1 MTSRVI
7 DPMTAGPHDG
17 PMSNDTDTTTLTHLI
32 DTHLAAYCE
41 RDAARRAELV
51 AAVWATDGTL
61 IDPPF
66 DGSGHDGIA
75 AMTDGVLAHFPGH
88 VFRRTTAIDA
98 HHHFARYGWEL
109 VGPDGAVAVAG
120 TDVVELAA
128 NGRLGR
134 IVGFFGA
141 LA

>member
-1 MTSRVI
+1 MTTWVI
-7 DPMTAGPHDG
+7 DPMAKASHDG
-17 PMSNDTDTTTLTHLI
+17 AMSNDTDTTTLTHLV

-41 RDAARRAELV
+41 PDAARRGELV
-51 AAVWATDGTL
+51 AAVWATDGCL

-66 DGSGHDGIA
+66 DGSGHEGIA

-98 HHHFARYGWEL
+98 HHRFARYGWEL
-109 VGPDGAVAVAG
+109 VGPDGTVAVGG

-128 NGRLGR
+128 AGRLGR